1 MQAPLLDLLL
11 VDVLD
16 MCVKVAELGVLVDVA
31 EHFLCRLCGGKRL
44 DQKAGATIFTGAS
57 ERQSE
62 HLLEPRHGLLC
73 RSAVAAE
80 IHECDHLDM
89 SIAVSG
95 STLEAG
101 NALVDV
107 HTIVHHEL
115 HLLPPPI
122 RAVILQL
129 RERNGEPEPA
139 ANRNACV
146 RFSTWCYRL
155 PGKYVLDNTDSKT
168 AAPLMADIIDMAA
181 EVGLKFEMHG
191 DLQPAQ
197 YLIYVE
203 MDADGRCLVEGDTQI
218 ILRRGIFDF
227 YKAGFEYDR
236 DNFRMVHVSA
246 PSNIDDLILEAVRD
260 CQDIKVITFFSACDS
275 SDGGSDTEEVEYED
289 DA

>member
-1 MQAPLLDLLL
+1 
-11 VDVLD
+11 
-16 MCVKVAELGVLVDVA
+16 MCPIKPWHWMFGVMGDGQN
-31 EHFLCRLCGGKRL
+31 CQPKWGP
-44 DQKAGATIFTGAS
+44 D
-57 ERQSE
+57 
-62 HLLEPRHGLLC
+62 
-73 RSAVAAE
+73 AAKPKY
-80 IHECDHLDM
+80 
-89 SIAVSG
+89 A
-95 STLEAG
+95 
-101 NALVDV
+101 AL
-107 HTIVHHEL
+107 
-115 HLLPPPI
+115 
-122 RAVILQL
+122 A
-129 RERNGEPEPA
+129 A
-139 ANRNACV
+139 ANQNACV

-260 CQDIKVITFFSACDS
+260 CQDIKVITFFSACARCIE
-275 SDGGSDTEEVEYED
+275 GGCNAITSESQSANTTM
-289 DA
+289 